1 MIVVLLELP
10 VAQDA
15 QELMGKLDRE
25 EILVREDYLE
35 LKDSQVCLV
44 NVVIRDSR
52 ESLVLK
58 DYRDPLVNEEWRDN
72 PDPWLVCSL
81 TKLSTAVCASK

>member
-1 MIVVLLELP
+1 MIVALLELP

-15 QELMGKLDRE
+15 QELMGRLDRE

-52 ESLVLK
+52 ESLVLR

-81 TKLSTAVCASK
+81 RKLSTAIYASK